1 MACGAATSGMGRAKI
16 RQAKRKRAPTCMW
29 RIYRASRA
37 LGFRLQRAA
46 GIMLVW
52 NSRERRRRRLPVWP
66 FKRPVPQPLPSC
78 PIDFDLSDD
87 RNTIAQ
93 LLKRTITFQ
102 SEHPGARSELDLTRV
117 NYLGPFAAAI
127 LLANEL
133 YSRSAGQPPRIRFPI
148 KPKVKAFLHFSGLDC
163 HFGNGPEP
171 DTSHPEN
178 VTVPLRIVQKATWN
192 AADPVIELVRV
203 AIVDRGLGI
212 GTTLAARH
220 PQIQNAEAAITKVVK
235 GGISA
240 QSRPN
245 NMGVGISNL
254 WGHITNPL
262 GGEIFIITEDVM
274 GFSDREGRLRTMPL
288 GVRFAGTGVFFTVPV
303 DR

>member
-1 MACGAATSGMGRAKI
+1 
-16 RQAKRKRAPTCMW
+16 
-29 RIYRASRA
+29 
-37 LGFRLQRAA
+37 
-46 GIMLVW
+46 
-52 NSRERRRRRLPVWP
+52 
-66 FKRPVPQPLPSC
+66 
-78 PIDFDLSDD
+78 LSDD

-93 LLKRTITFQ
+93 LLRRTILFQ
-102 SEHPGARSELDLTRV
+102 SQHRDIQSELDLTGV

-133 YSRSAGQPPRIRFPI
+133 YSRHAGHPPRIRFPV
-148 KPKVKAFLHFSGLDC
+148 KPKVKAFLHFSGLDS

-171 DTSHPEN
+171 DTAHPEN

-192 AADPVIELVRV
+192 AADPVIELVH
-203 AIVDRGLGI
+203 
-212 GTTLAARH
+212 RH
-220 PQIQNAEAAITKVVK
+220 AVLSEDDE
-235 GGISA
+235 
-240 QSRPN
+240 
-245 NMGVGISNL
+245 NL